1 MPLSLLCLIVV
12 ALLLQVPL
20 SVIAQL
26 YYIHA
31 TNICQ
36 VFFKEK
42 EIKLISG
49 LA

>member
-1 MPLSLLCLIVV
+1 MFVLVCSYI
-12 ALLLQVPL
+12 ATVPL
-20 SVIAQL
+20 MLQHSY
-26 YYIHA
+26 YYI
-31 TNICQ
+31 TDTEQCQ